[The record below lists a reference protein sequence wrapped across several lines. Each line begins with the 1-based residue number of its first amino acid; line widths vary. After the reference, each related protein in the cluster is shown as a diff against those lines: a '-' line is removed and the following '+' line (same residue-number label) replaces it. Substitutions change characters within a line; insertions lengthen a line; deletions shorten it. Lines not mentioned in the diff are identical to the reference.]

1 MTRVNFPSCISK
13 TDYLIWNK
21 QNLREKNQMSTSRLY
36 SALTLQK
43 ILEKKLFL
51 NEAQKQVP
59 QASNQDMAF
68 QNMLLLTCLR
78 HLPYL
83 KKILKS
89 HTRKKLPA
97 SLAFATYAL
106 YLGITELLYLKTPD
120 YAVINSYVEIIKQQ
134 LNKYVA
140 GFANAV
146 LRKVAQEKD
155 TLLQQDRK
163 DFFSQEFLGLL
174 KNSYNKKT
182 IHEIEQTAQ
191 QEPFLDI
198 TAKVPSET
206 LAEKLNGKLLPGGT
220 IRLSNDGAIQNLYGY
235 QDGLWWVQD
244 FAASLPVK
252 ILGNLKNKRVLDLCA
267 APGGKTAQLINAGAE
282 VTALDISQERL
293 NTLQQN
299 LNRLHLKAEN
309 IICADALEYLQTFK
323 DTPFDIILM
332 DAPCSATGTLRRHPE
347 IASIKK
353 QTDVEKQTLL
363 QKKLLEAVSPALKTG
378 GILLYCVCSLC
389 KEEGEWQIKNFL
401 ENSQEFRL
409 SPVSKDFLPEA
420 PEIFTPEGN
429 IRTLPQHLKS
439 YQGLDGFFISRL
451 TKVKE
456 HVF

>member
-182 IHEIEQTAQ
+182 IHEIEQAAQ
-191 QEPFLDI
+191 QEHFLDI
-198 TAKVPSET
+198 TAKAPSET

-220 IRLSNDGAIQNLYGY
+220 IRLSNDGAVQNLYGY

-252 ILGNLKNKRVLDLCA
+252 ILGNL
-267 APGGKTAQLINAGAE
+267 
-282 VTALDISQERL
+282 
-293 NTLQQN
+293 NTSFF
-299 LNRLHLKAEN
+299 
-309 IICADALEYLQTFK
+309 C
-323 DTPFDIILM
+323 
-332 DAPCSATGTLRRHPE
+332 
-347 IASIKK
+347 
-353 QTDVEKQTLL
+353 
-363 QKKLLEAVSPALKTG
+363 
-378 GILLYCVCSLC
+378 
-389 KEEGEWQIKNFL
+389 
-401 ENSQEFRL
+401 
-409 SPVSKDFLPEA
+409 
-420 PEIFTPEGN
+420 IFIE
-429 IRTLPQHLKS
+429 
-439 YQGLDGFFISRL
+439 
-451 TKVKE
+451 
-456 HVF
+456 